1 MTKERQMNDENLLL
15 MEMASGNEKPLDY
28 YYNKYAAKVYSTILS
43 YTKNEED
50 AEELLQDVFVT
61 LFDSANKFKNDASVS
76 TWIYRIAVNK
86 CLDFL
91 RRMNSQKRKGIFS
104 SFFSKD
110 SGETIIEPIDFV
122 HPRVKLENAEDAKL
136 LFRVLDELTENQKT
150 VFILTQIDGL
160 PQQEVADIMK
170 LSRKSVESLL
180 QRAKASMREKLETF
194 YPERGKHKKNTSK

>member
-1 MTKERQMNDENLLL
+1 MNDENLLL